1 MRTNIRKVRYTVQN
15 IVFYR
20 FITTHT
26 EHYEFNGSI
35 FKTITKNEEGA
46 YSAESYNTLGW
57 LLEKES
63 NDAFNNHYAVSY
75 EYNGIGQ
82 QVAVSTP
89 HLAGGASQKVKRTEY
104 DVYGRP
110 TSITSPEGKV
120 THFTY
125 DKLKTTADDGQQQ
138 IVSTRDAQGNI
149 VEHQDNGGTVR
160 YTYFANGNLKTANY
174 SGAVQRI
181 TQDGWGR
188 KTSLTD
194 PSAGRYTYQ
203 YDAWGNPIEQ
213 TTPKGKTT
221 FSYEQGTDRLTEKH
235 ITGDYTDMRIRYT
248 YNADKLLTQIDNQ
261 NKDRNN
267 DSYRYEYNGL
277 KQLVQTTETNPQA
290 VFTKNYTYD
299 AFGRVQQETTTAQ
312 TAGKSMSSAVQ
323 YRYENGDLVE
333 MKTPS
338 GATLWKLT
346 ASNEYGQ
353 PLSLHKGK
361 TKELLDYNSHFPKT
375 QTVQREDTPL
385 NVLQYDFN
393 TQRGML
399 NHRTYSFYNQK
410 EEFAYDTTDRLTRWG
425 NATHQYDERGRITE
439 NSAIGTYEYTRNG
452 YQQQKLTTN
461 EAGETYLEKYPLPV
475 IRYNAFKAPEQI
487 YVKDKERISYDYNT
501 FGERS
506 HCYYGNAEVEKAK
519 RPMLKHYS
527 HDGSVEIVC
536 NKTDNSTKFILYL
549 GGDAYSAPA
558 ILISNGE
565 ASKLYYLHRDYL
577 GSIVMLT
584 DEDGNIAERRHFD
597 PWGQPIKIADGA
609 GNTLDKLTLLDR
621 GFTGHEHLQTVG
633 LIHMN
638 GRLYDPALHRFLQP
652 DNFVQDPFNTQN
664 FNRYGYCLNNPLVY
678 VDENG
683 EFIELI
689 FGLGNLIARSKRG
702 SINNFWDGVGAF
714 FQGFL
719 AGAVAGPS
727 VITSITSFN
736 QLGVVVGTLGGI
748 FYNDWTIFNNSSKIT
763 LGSFYIDEN
772 RTFIGGLWQGIS
784 RYTWEHP
791 QTVLGNDFSQL
802 RNIFGQ
808 VDRVEYLGGAT
819 FSINEKSK
827 KEDGISIGNFINI
840 NINGKIEG
848 DFTEYVLTHPLF
860 MHEYGHYIDSQTF
873 GLTYML
879 NIAIPSFF
887 SAMSDEK
894 ENGIYK
900 HNYRWYE
907 MNANKNANKYFNKHY
922 GNRVNW
928 SLYEPSLNHFP
939 TKKPKKKKI

>member
-1 MRTNIRKVRYTVQN
+1 
-15 IVFYR
+15 
-20 FITTHT
+20 
-26 EHYEFNGSI
+26 
-35 FKTITKNEEGA
+35 
-46 YSAESYNTLGW
+46 
-57 LLEKES
+57 
-63 NDAFNNHYAVSY
+63 
-75 EYNGIGQ
+75 
-82 QVAVSTP
+82 
-89 HLAGGASQKVKRTEY
+89 
-104 DVYGRP
+104 
-110 TSITSPEGKV
+110 
-120 THFTY
+120 
-125 DKLKTTADDGQQQ
+125 
-138 IVSTRDAQGNI
+138 
-149 VEHQDNGGTVR
+149 
-160 YTYFANGNLKTANY
+160 
-174 SGAVQRI
+174 
-181 TQDGWGR
+181 
-188 KTSLTD
+188 
-194 PSAGRYTYQ
+194 
-203 YDAWGNPIEQ
+203 
-213 TTPKGKTT
+213 
-221 FSYEQGTDRLTEKH
+221 
-235 ITGDYTDMRIRYT
+235 
-248 YNADKLLTQIDNQ
+248 
-261 NKDRNN
+261 
-267 DSYRYEYNGL
+267 
-277 KQLVQTTETNPQA
+277 
-290 VFTKNYTYD
+290 
-299 AFGRVQQETTTAQ
+299 
-312 TAGKSMSSAVQ
+312 
-323 YRYENGDLVE
+323 
-333 MKTPS
+333 
-338 GATLWKLT
+338 
-346 ASNEYGQ
+346 
-353 PLSLHKGK
+353 
-361 TKELLDYNSHFPKT
+361 
-375 QTVQREDTPL
+375 
-385 NVLQYDFN
+385 
-393 TQRGML
+393 
-399 NHRTYSFYNQK
+399 
-410 EEFAYDTTDRLTRWG
+410 
-425 NATHQYDERGRITE
+425 
-439 NSAIGTYEYTRNG
+439 
-452 YQQQKLTTN
+452 
-461 EAGETYLEKYPLPV
+461 
-475 IRYNAFKAPEQI
+475 
-487 YVKDKERISYDYNT
+487 
-501 FGERS
+501 
-506 HCYYGNAEVEKAK
+506 
-519 RPMLKHYS
+519 MLKHYS

-536 NKTDNSTKFILYL
+536 NKTDNSTKFVFYL

-558 ILISNGE
+558 ILISDGE
-565 ASKLYYLHRDYL
+565 TQKLYYLHRDYL

-597 PWGQPIKIADGA
+597 PWGQPIKVEDGA

-621 GFTGHEHLQTVG
+621 GFTGYEHLQTVG

-772 RTFIGGLWQGIS
+772 RTFIGGLWQGLS

-894 ENGIYK
+894 EDGIYK

-922 GNRVNW
+922 GNRVDW
-928 SLYEPSLNHFP
+928 SLYEPPKYTYPRKRKKMSL
-939 TKKPKKKKI
+939 